1 MNNDTMTHR
10 CVVCGEDITLKT
22 NGHGRCNNCEA
33 HVKILD
39 YGGDDNMDDANRM
52 TNSIEKLS
60 VLRMMSM
67 DFEELLGHADEVS
80 AYNEEVQ
87 RGLRRKA
94 YAEGV
99 EEGRKV
105 GRRESAGYLEKKVTQ
120 LNGKE

>member
-1 MNNDTMTHR
+1 
-10 CVVCGEDITLKT
+10 
-22 NGHGRCNNCEA
+22 
-33 HVKILD
+33 
-39 YGGDDNMDDANRM
+39 MDDANRM

-60 VLRMMSM
+60 VLRMMAM
-67 DFEELLGHADEVS
+67 NFEELLEHADEVS

-94 YAEGV
+94 YAEGF

>member
-1 MNNDTMTHR
+1 MTHN
-10 CVVCGEDITLKT
+10 CVVCGTDMTLKP
-22 NGHGRCNNCEA
+22 NGHGRCINCGA
-33 HVKILD
+33 HVKTLNYRRD
-39 YGGDDNMDDANRM
+39 DDNMN
-52 TNSIEKLS
+52 IEKLT
-60 VLRMMSM
+60 VLRMMAT
-67 DFEELLGHADEVS
+67 DFEELLEHADEVS

-94 YAEGV
+94 YAEGF